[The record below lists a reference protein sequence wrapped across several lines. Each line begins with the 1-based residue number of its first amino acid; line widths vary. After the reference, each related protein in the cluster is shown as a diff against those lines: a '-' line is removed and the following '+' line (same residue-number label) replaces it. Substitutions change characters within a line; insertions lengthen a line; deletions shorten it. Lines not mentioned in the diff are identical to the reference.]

1 MNSARV
7 LACSG
12 HRLSRFMSLRTVRD
26 LSARNR
32 LGQMASHMSSASKPG
47 ALSLADLPKSNV
59 FTSKLPPD
67 PAFETPEA
75 SHKAPRETLGPRMVK
90 GALFTYVR
98 PEEVE
103 GPELLGVSP
112 RAMEDL
118 GLKSEEAQTPQF
130 KALVA
135 GNEFAWTEEKG
146 GIYPWAQCYG
156 ETETREEI
164 LNTKTST
171 PGWQLYKL
179 RFHSG
184 SWAGQLGDGRAISLF
199 ESTNPQT
206 KTRYELQLKGAG
218 KTPYSRFADGK
229 AVLRSSIR
237 EYIVSEGKSMQCIMG
252 SQTQFT
258 DETLLALNA
267 LGVPTTRALSLTLLP
282 KAKVLR
288 ERLEPG
294 AIVARFAESWLRIGT
309 FDILR
314 ARGDRD
320 LIRRLSTYIAEDVF
334 GGWETL
340 PAVVSVKEGQTAA
353 ELDNPQRG
361 VPRDE
366 VQEHQSI
373 EENRFA
379 RLYREIA
386 RRNAKTVAAW
396 QAYGFMNGV
405 LNTDNTSI
413 YGLSLDYGP
422 FAFMDNFDPQYTPNH
437 DDHMLRY
444 AYRNQPSII
453 WWNLVRL
460 GESLGEL
467 FGAGAKVDDESFV
480 KNGVTEEMESELVK
494 RAETIIDRAGEE
506 YKAVFLNEYKRLMS
520 RRLGLKTQKESDF
533 QELFSEMLDTLE
545 ALELDFNHFF
555 RRLSGLPLSDLETE
569 EKRAAAASVFFHAEG
584 FGGIGY
590 TDESARARVAKW
602 LENWQTRI
610 LEDWG
615 PNGDGERQA
624 AMKAVNP
631 NFVPR
636 GWVLDEVIERVER
649 KGDREILGRVMQ
661 MSLDPFRDEW
671 GLHKEEEERFCG
683 DVPKYK
689 RAMMCSCSS

>member
-1 MNSARV
+1 MPAISARI
-7 LACSG
+7 LRACTGRS
-12 HRLSRFMSLRTVRD
+12 LYMSTTPALKSPTRI
-26 LSARNR
+26 R
-32 LGQMASHMSSASKPG
+32 LGQMASHLASSSNG
-47 ALSLADLPKSNV
+47 TMSLADLPKSNI
-59 FTSKLPPD
+59 FTSKLPAD

-75 SHKAPRETLGPRMVK
+75 SHKAPRQTLGPRMVK

-98 PEEVE
+98 PEVVE
-103 GPELLGVSP
+103 APELLGVSP
-112 RAMEDL
+112 RAMADL
-118 GLKSEEAQTPQF
+118 GLKPGEEQTPSFQ
-130 KALVA
+130 ALVA
-135 GNEFAWTEEKG
+135 GNEIAWTEEKG
-146 GIYPWAQCYG
+146 GVYPWAQCYG
-156 ETETREEI
+156 
-164 LNTKTST
+164 
-171 PGWQLYKL
+171 GWQ
-179 RFHSG
+179 FG

-199 ESTNPQT
+199 ETTNPQT
-206 KTRYELQLKGAG
+206 KKRYELQLKGAG

-237 EYIVSEGKSMQCIMG
+237 EYIVSE
-252 SQTQFT
+252 
-258 DETLLALNA
+258 ALNA

-282 KAKVLR
+282 KTQVLR
-288 ERLEPG
+288 ERIEPG

-309 FDILR
+309 FDLLR
-314 ARGDRD
+314 ARGERD
-320 LIRRLSTYIAEDVF
+320 LIRQLSSFIAEDVF

-340 PAVVSVKEGQTAA
+340 PAAVNIGEGQTAA
-353 ELDNPQRG
+353 EIDNPPRG
-361 VPRDE
+361 ISRDE
-366 VQEHQSI
+366 VQTQQGVD
-373 EENRFA
+373 ENRFA

-444 AYRNQPSII
+444 SYKNQPSII

-467 FGAGAKVDDESFV
+467 LGAGNKVDDEKFI
-480 KNGVTEEMESELVK
+480 KDGVSEDMEAELIK
-494 RAETIIDRAGEE
+494 RAEKVIERAGEE
-506 YKAVFLNEYKRLMS
+506 FKTVFLNEYKRLMC
-520 RRLGLKTQKESDF
+520 RRLGLKTEQESDF
-533 QELFSEMLDTLE
+533 QKLFSEMLDTLE

-555 RRLSGLPLSDLETE
+555 RRLSNLSLTELDTE
-569 EKRAAAASVFFHAEG
+569 EKRNAAASVFFHAEG

-590 TDESARARVAKW
+590 TEESARARIAKW
-602 LENWQTRI
+602 LDSWRARV

-615 PNGDGERQA
+615 NDGDNERQA

-636 GWVLDEVIERVER
+636 GWILDEVIDRVEK
-649 KGDREILGRVMQ
+649 KGDRAILGRVMQ
-661 MSLDPFRDEW
+661 MSLNPFNEEW
-671 GLHKEEEERFCG
+671 GLNKAEEERFCG

>member
-1 MNSARV
+1 MRSSRV
-7 LACSG
+7 LCVCSG
-12 HRLSRFMSLRTVRD
+12 RYMSRSFHPALRLAQMVSH
-26 LSARNR
+26 LS
-32 LGQMASHMSSASKPG
+32 SSAG
-47 ALSLADLPKSNV
+47 TSLADLPKSNV
-59 FTSKLPPD
+59 FTSKLPAD

-75 SHKAPRETLGPRMVK
+75 SHHAPRQALGPRTVK

-98 PEEVE
+98 PEPAKE
-103 GPELLGVSP
+103 PELLGVSP

-118 GLKSEEAQTPQF
+118 GLKPGEEDTPQF

-135 GNEFAWTEEKG
+135 GNHIWWDEEKG

-156 ETETREEI
+156 VDHG
-164 LNTKTST
+164 LGS
-171 PGWQLYKL
+171 
-179 RFHSG
+179 SG
-184 SWAGQLGDGRAISLF
+184 TDLF
-199 ESTNPQT
+199 ETTNPQT
-206 KTRYELQLKGAG
+206 GKRYELQLKGAG

-237 EYIVSEGKSMQCIMG
+237 EYIVSE
-252 SQTQFT
+252 
-258 DETLLALNA
+258 ALNA

-282 KAKVLR
+282 DAKVLR
-288 ERLEPG
+288 ERIEPG

-309 FDILR
+309 FDLPR
-314 ARGDRD
+314 VRGDREI
-320 LIRRLSTYIAEDVF
+320 IRKLATYVAEDVF
-334 GGWETL
+334 GGWQNL
-340 PAVVSVKEGQTAA
+340 PTAVSEGEQ
-353 ELDNPQRG
+353 LSSDIDNPQRG
-361 VPRDE
+361 VPWNE
-366 VQEHQSI
+366 IQGPQETS
-373 EENRFA
+373 ENRFA

-405 LNTDNTSI
+405 LNTDNTSL

-422 FAFMDNFDPQYTPNH
+422 FAFMDNFDPSYTPNH

-444 AYRNQPSII
+444 SYKNQPSII

-467 FGAGAKVDDESFV
+467 LGAGNRVDEEDFI
-480 KNGVTEEMESELVK
+480 KDGVTEDMEGEVIK
-494 RAETIIDRAGEE
+494 RAESVIERTGNEFR
-506 YKAVFLNEYKRLMS
+506 AVFLNEYKRLMS

-555 RRLSGLPLSDLETE
+555 RRLSGVPISALSTDEQRRE
-569 EKRAAAASVFFHAEG
+569 VASIFFHAEG

-590 TDESARARVAKW
+590 TDASARERIAKW
-602 LENWQTRI
+602 LDSWQVRV

-615 PNGDGERQA
+615 ISNDEARQK

-636 GWVLDEVIERVER
+636 GWILDEIIERVER
-649 KGDREILGRVMQ
+649 KGDRKILDRVMQ
-661 MSLDPFRDEW
+661 MSLNPFNDEW
-671 GLHKEEEERFCG
+671 GLHKQEEERFCG

>member
-1 MNSARV
+1 MRSEPTYLHLHFDIIYSLSMNFRV
-7 LACSG
+7 LVSSRKYMF
-12 HRLSRFMSLRTVRD
+12 RLRPP
-26 LSARNR
+26 SARNR
-32 LGQMASHMSSASKPG
+32 LIQMAHLSTAG
-47 ALSLADLPKSNV
+47 TSLAELPKSNV

-67 PAFETPEA
+67 PAFDTPES

-98 PEEVE
+98 PEQTDE
-103 GPELLGVSP
+103 PELLGVSSK
-112 RAMEDL
+112 AMKDL
-118 GLKSEEAQTPQF
+118 GLKPGEEQTSRF

-135 GNEFAWTEEKG
+135 GNEIWWNEEQG
-146 GIYPWAQCYG
+146 GLTIC
-156 ETETREEI
+156 
-164 LNTKTST
+164 
-171 PGWQLYKL
+171 
-179 RFHSG
+179 SG

-199 ESTNPQT
+199 ECTNPQT
-206 KTRYELQLKGAG
+206 DTRYELQLKGAG
-218 KTPYSRFADGK
+218 RTPYSRFADGK

-237 EYIVSEGKSMQCIMG
+237 EYVVSE
-252 SQTQFT
+252 
-258 DETLLALNA
+258 ALSA
-267 LGVPTTRALSLTLLP
+267 LGIPTTRALSLTLIP
-282 KAKVLR
+282 NAKVLR

-309 FDILR
+309 FDLLR
-314 ARGDRD
+314 VRGDRE
-320 LIRRLSTYIAEDVF
+320 LIRKLATYVAEDVF
-334 GGWETL
+334 NGWESL
-340 PAVVSVKEGQTAA
+340 PAVVSLRDQQSSTQI
-353 ELDNPQRG
+353 DNPQRG
-361 VPRDE
+361 IPGDQ
-366 VQEHQSI
+366 VQEHEDVQ
-373 EENRFA
+373 ENRFA

-467 FGAGAKVDDESFV
+467 IGAGNRVDDESFV
-480 KNGVTEEMESELVK
+480 NDGVTEEFEPELIK
-494 RAETIIDRAGEE
+494 RAEKIIERVGEE
-506 YKAVFLNEYKRLMS
+506 FKAVFLNEYKRLMGQ
-520 RRLGLKTQKESDF
+520 RLGLKTQAESDF
-533 QELFSEMLDTLE
+533 QNLFSEMLDTLE
-545 ALELDFNHFF
+545 TLELDFNHFF
-555 RRLSGLPLSDLETE
+555 RRLSGLTLSNLESE
-569 EKRAAAASVFFHAEG
+569 EGRREAASVFFHAEG

-590 TDESARARVAKW
+590 TEATARDRIAKW
-602 LENWQTRI
+602 LDSWRLRV

-615 PNGDGERQA
+615 PANDEERQK
-624 AMKAVNP
+624 AMKSVNP

-636 GWVLDEVIERVER
+636 GWILDEVIERVER
-649 KGDREILGRVMQ
+649 KGDRDILDRIMQ
-661 MSLDPFRDEW
+661 MSLNPFNDEW
-671 GLHKEEEERFCG
+671 GLHRQEEERFCG

>member
-1 MNSARV
+1 MNSLLHRYMYSPTSLARSR
-7 LACSG
+7 LA
-12 HRLSRFMSLRTVRD
+12 
-26 LSARNR
+26 
-32 LGQMASHMSSASKPG
+32 QMASHVASPAG
-47 ALSLADLPKSNV
+47 VPLADLPKSNV
-59 FTSKLPPD
+59 FTSKLPAD

-75 SHKAPRETLGPRMVK
+75 SHRTPRETLGPRMVK
-90 GALFTYVR
+90 SALFTYVR
-98 PEEVE
+98 PEPSDE
-103 GPELLGVSP
+103 PELLGVSP
-112 RAMEDL
+112 KAMQDL
-118 GLKSEEAQTPQF
+118 GLKPAEEQSTQF

-135 GNEFAWTEEKG
+135 GNEIEWNEEKG

-156 ETETREEI
+156 
-164 LNTKTST
+164 
-171 PGWQLYKL
+171 GWQ
-179 RFHSG
+179 FG
-184 SWAGQLGDGRAISLF
+184 QWAGQLGDG
-199 ESTNPQT
+199 T
-206 KTRYELQLKGAG
+206 KIRYELQLKGAG

-237 EYIVSEGKSMQCIMG
+237 EYIVSE
-252 SQTQFT
+252 
-258 DETLLALNA
+258 ALSA

-282 KAKVLR
+282 NSKVLR
-288 ERLEPG
+288 ERIEPG

-309 FDILR
+309 FDLLR
-314 ARGDRD
+314 LRGDRD
-320 LIRRLSTYIAEDVF
+320 LIRKLATYVAEDVF

-340 PAVVSVKEGQTAA
+340 PAAVSVREGQSAA
-353 ELDNPQRG
+353 EIDNPCRG
-361 VPRDE
+361 ILRDE
-366 VQEHQSI
+366 LQTHQGA

-444 AYRNQPSII
+444 SYRNQPSII

-467 FGAGAKVDDESFV
+467 LGAGERVDADSFV
-480 KNGVTEEMESELVK
+480 KDGVTEEMEPEIVQ
-494 RAETIIDRAGEE
+494 RAEKIIERTGEE
-506 YKAVFLNEYKRLMS
+506 FRAVFLNEYKRLMG
-520 RRLGLKTQKESDF
+520 RRLGLQTQKESDF
-533 QELFSEMLDTLE
+533 EALFSEMLDTLE

-555 RRLSGLPLSDLETE
+555 RRLSGISLSDVETE
-569 EKRAAAASVFFHAEG
+569 EKRAETASVFFHTEG

-590 TDESARARVAKW
+590 TEESARARIAKW
-602 LENWQTRI
+602 LDGWRTRV

-615 PNGDGERQA
+615 PGSDGERQK

-636 GWVLDEVIERVER
+636 GWILDEVIERVER
-649 KGDREILGRVMQ
+649 KGDRDILGRIMQ
-661 MSLDPFRDEW
+661 MSLNPFNDEW
-671 GLHKEEEERFCG
+671 GLNKEEEERYCG
-683 DVPKYK
+683 EVPKYK
-689 RAMMCSCSS
+689 RAMLCSCSS

>member
-1 MNSARV
+1 
-7 LACSG
+7 
-12 HRLSRFMSLRTVRD
+12 
-26 LSARNR
+26 
-32 LGQMASHMSSASKPG
+32 MASHTSTITTAAG
-47 ALSLADLPKSNV
+47 TASLADLPKSNV
-59 FTSKLPPD
+59 FTSKLPAD

-75 SHKAPRETLGPRMVK
+75 SHKAPREALGPRMVK

-98 PEEVE
+98 PEQVE
-103 GPELLGVSP
+103 EPELLGVSP
-112 RAMEDL
+112 KAMADL
-118 GLKSEEAQTPQF
+118 GLQPGEEQTPAFQ
-130 KALVA
+130 ALVA

-156 ETETREEI
+156 ESFLLFI
-164 LNTKTST
+164 LNMRM
-171 PGWQLYKL
+171 QLTVG
-179 RFHSG
+179 SG
-184 SWAGQLGDGRAISLF
+184 SWAGQLGDGT
-199 ESTNPQT
+199 TNPQT

-237 EYIVSEGKSMQCIMG
+237 EYIVSE
-252 SQTQFT
+252 
-258 DETLLALNA
+258 ALNA

-282 KAKVLR
+282 KSKVLR
-288 ERLEPG
+288 ERIEPG

-309 FDILR
+309 FDLLR
-314 ARGDRD
+314 VRGERD
-320 LIRRLSTYIAEDVF
+320 LIRQLSTYIAEDVF
-334 GGWETL
+334 GGWET
-340 PAVVSVKEGQTAA
+340 PAR
-353 ELDNPQRG
+353 RG
-361 VPRDE
+361 VGRDE
-366 VQEHQSI
+366 VQTQEGVD
-373 EENRFA
+373 ENRFA

-422 FAFMDNFDPQYTPNH
+422 FAFMDNFDPMYTPNH

-444 AYRNQPSII
+444 SYKNQPSII

-467 FGAGAKVDDESFV
+467 FGAGNKVDDESFI
-480 KNGVTEEMESELVK
+480 KDGVSDEMEAELIK
-494 RAETIIDRAGEE
+494 RAENVIDRTGDEF
-506 YKAVFLNEYKRLMS
+506 KAVFLNEYKRLMCQ
-520 RRLGLKTQKESDF
+520 RLGLKTQKESDF
-533 QELFSEMLDTLE
+533 QELFSEMLNTLE

-555 RRLSGLPLSDLETE
+555 RRLSSLPLSELETE
-569 EKRAAAASVFFHAEG
+569 EKRTAAASIFFHADG

-590 TDESARARVAKW
+590 TEDSARARIAKW
-602 LENWQTRI
+602 LDNWRARV

-615 PNGDGERQA
+615 SDGDSERQA

-636 GWVLDEVIERVER
+636 GWILDEVIEKVER

-661 MSLDPFRDEW
+661 MCLNPFNEEW
-671 GLHKEEEERFCG
+671 GLNKAEEERFCG